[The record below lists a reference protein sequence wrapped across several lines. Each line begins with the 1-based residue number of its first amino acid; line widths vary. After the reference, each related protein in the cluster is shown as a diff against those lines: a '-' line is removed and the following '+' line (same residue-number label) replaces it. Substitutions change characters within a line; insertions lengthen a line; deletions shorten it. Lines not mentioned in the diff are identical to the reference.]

1 MNLGYRMFVV
11 NDESV
16 VRLSQKSFNDFYI
29 LETAPLSQN
38 AGLTIVIVT
47 TIYELKNRK
56 PKRVI
61 RMETQRIKVDTDGTI
76 DKEHLGE
83 AMRLVANRIS
93 SVFDGKPLSATHKSN
108 VVDAQ
113 ALFDERRWKQRH
125 PELSGPALKKILAIL
140 FGAGNAI

>member
-29 LETAPLSQN
+29 LETAPLSQY

-56 PKRVI
+56 PKV
-61 RMETQRIKVDTDGTI
+61 K
-76 DKEHLGE
+76 
-83 AMRLVANRIS
+83 
-93 SVFDGKPLSATHKSN
+93 
-108 VVDAQ
+108 
-113 ALFDERRWKQRH
+113 
-125 PELSGPALKKILAIL
+125 
-140 FGAGNAI
+140 